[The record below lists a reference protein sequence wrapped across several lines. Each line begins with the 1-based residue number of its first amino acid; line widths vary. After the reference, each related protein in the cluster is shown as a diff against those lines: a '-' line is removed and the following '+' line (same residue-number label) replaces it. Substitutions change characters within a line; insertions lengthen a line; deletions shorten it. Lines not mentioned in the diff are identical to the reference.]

1 MNVLSEVE
9 TPDGTAALALTP
21 AEAQARIEQLRG
33 VLQKLDVQRSSV
45 ESEIRALGLIANPE
59 TAYGDHY
66 TPRGHMPAWTP

>member
-1 MNVLSEVE
+1 MNVLTEVE
-9 TPDGTAALALTP
+9 NPDGSNLAALTP
-21 AEAQARIEQLRG
+21 EQAQARIEQLRG

-66 TPRGHMPAWTP
+66 TPRGHMPAWAK